1 MIGERLKQIRQSLGL
16 KQIDLA
22 KVLKLNPSAIS
33 QMESGR
39 TNPSLET
46 LEELSVNYNVNLHW
60 LITGAGKMFNTANAA
75 ISQDVGSW
83 DNFQKLLNDRLEEIL
98 QARLD
103 LLDSDTVEIPVSG
116 EIAAGLPMENYGA
129 ILDVVTVRRSLIN
142 GSLNNY
148 VALRVNGRS
157 MEPDIRNQDVVLI
170 RYSNEWRELNG
181 KICAVRIDGGITLK
195 RLLLDDAKRT
205 VVLIPIN
212 DDYQPI
218 LVDPDSHTDVT
229 LIGSMYF
236 LLRFL
241 P

>member
-1 MIGERLKQIRQSLGL
+1 MIGERLKQIRQALGL

-60 LITGAGKMFNTANAA
+60 LITGAGKMFNTANGA

-170 RYSNEWRELNG
+170 RYSNEWRELEG

-212 DDYQPI
+212 ENYQPI
-218 LVDPDSHTDVT
+218 IVDPDSHTDVT

>member
-1 MIGERLKQIRQSLGL
+1 
-16 KQIDLA
+16 
-22 KVLKLNPSAIS
+22 
-33 QMESGR
+33 
-39 TNPSLET
+39 
-46 LEELSVNYNVNLHW
+46 
-60 LITGAGKMFNTANAA
+60 
-75 ISQDVGSW
+75 
-83 DNFQKLLNDRLEEIL
+83 
-98 QARLD
+98 
-103 LLDSDTVEIPVSG
+103 
-116 EIAAGLPMENYGA
+116 
-129 ILDVVTVRRSLIN
+129 
-142 GSLNNY
+142 

-170 RYSNEWRELNG
+170 RYSNEWRELEG

-212 DDYQPI
+212 ENYQPI
-218 LVDPDSHTDVT
+218 IVDPDSHTDVT